1 MSAFLVGRGSR
12 KGRAMDKA
20 LCYGALGI
28 GALMALVFLLDLI
41 SRHRAGG
48 FDRLRPAW
56 GWWWI
61 ESDHSHMAERDQH
74 LRQPLTPPDHINT
87 ALSSG
92 IGEIIEV
99 AMAKN
104 RDDRYSSTL
113 DMLEDLK
120 AVRAGQ
126 PPVHAHRAFDLDSLA
141 KIEETGKTVD
151 LAAYSGSTKMS
162 ELMNNPYVIALL
174 SVAGISILFN
184 IILLLMRH

>member
-1 MSAFLVGRGSR
+1 M
-12 KGRAMDKA
+12 
-20 LCYGALGI
+20 
-28 GALMALVFLLDLI
+28 
-41 SRHRAGG
+41 H
-48 FDRLRPAW
+48 
-56 GWWWI
+56 
-61 ESDHSHMAERDQH
+61 QH

-104 RDDRYSSTL
+104 REDRYASTL

-126 PPVHAHRAFDLDSLA
+126 PPIHARRSVDLDSLA

-151 LAAYSGSTKMS
+151 LAAYPGNNKISDLMS
-162 ELMNNPYVIALL
+162 NPYVVALL
-174 SVAGISILFN
+174 TIAGLSILFN
-184 IILLLMRH
+184 IIQFLSHH